1 MTKSVDAKDKSLREL
16 LSNNQYSI
24 DFYQREYKWLTKQVD
39 ELVDDLTSR
48 FLNAYQDSHVRADV
62 ADYPAYFLGSVVLSK
77 KTGEM
82 FIVDGQQRL
91 TSITL
96 LLIYLRNLQIFE
108 TGTEDPN
115 IQALILSIQY
125 GKQNFNLNI
134 EDRNEVI
141 GKLFRNESILEE
153 PQDASAANILSRYQD
168 IENRFPEECKG
179 RVLPFF
185 LDWLIERVQ
194 FVEISA
200 YSDEDAYTIF
210 ETMNDRGLSLS
221 PADML
226 KGYLLSSIRDRE
238 GRDRAEALWQKHI
251 PTLESLGKEAT
262 NDFFRSWFR
271 GKFALTYGV
280 GMDYERL
287 GPEFHRW
294 LRDNSE
300 QVGLRHSDD
309 FEEFLTYQLPFFSHW
324 YKEVKK
330 ASLVFDK
337 QFPAPFFSVTAE
349 ASIDQGLLLM
359 SCIDPSD
366 SESETRAKLRVA
378 SKYLDIFVARRI
390 WAGKILTRPA
400 LKSTFITLARSLRG
414 MNLEELTARLYAE
427 LTKPGYDNFDNAPP
441 LLTSS
446 SRRRTH
452 RLLARLTDY
461 VESEAGS
468 GESIYPQL
476 VVTSGRS
483 RFDIEHVWAKDF
495 KQFSNQF
502 ETESE
507 FLQFRNRLGALVL
520 LPFSFNSSYQA
531 MITSEKIPKYSRPD
545 HNLLCASLAAATYV
559 NNPKFRQW
567 NEKMGFS
574 FASYDDSENGFNRQ
588 AIEQRTGLYRELAKT
603 IWAPEQVL
611 RESGLDHDHIIELA
625 ISHREDIGLNPEIET
640 TARRDSTNSGSR
652 TYFDVSLR
660 DLIEKGLIGAGD
672 ILLGKRAG
680 ATAQATAIVLENGS
694 VELENG
700 SVFSSLSPAAMALFG
715 PDPVIN
721 GWDFWIHQDSQ
732 KVMKEIRDQY
742 VNRIGSS

>member
-1 MTKSVDAKDKSLREL
+1 M
-16 LSNNQYSI
+16 Y
-24 DFYQREYKWLTKQVD
+24 
-39 ELVDDLTSR
+39 
-48 FLNAYQDSHVRADV
+48 
-62 ADYPAYFLGSVVLSK
+62 
-77 KTGEM
+77 
-82 FIVDGQQRL
+82 
-91 TSITL
+91 
-96 LLIYLRNLQIFE
+96 E
-108 TGTEDPN
+108 TGIEDPN

-125 GKQNFNLNI
+125 GKQNFNINI

-141 GKLFRNESILEE
+141 GKLFRNESILEDV
-153 PQDASAANILSRYQD
+153 QDASAANIIARYQD
-168 IENRFPEECKG
+168 IEGRFPAECKG
-179 RVLPFF
+179 QALPFF

-238 GRDRAEALWQKHI
+238 GRDRAEGLWQKHV

-271 GKFALTYGV
+271 GKFAQTSGL

-294 LRDNSE
+294 LRDNAE
-300 QVGLRHSDD
+300 PVGLRHSDN
-309 FEEFLTYQLPFFSHW
+309 FEEFMTSKLPFFAQW
-324 YKEVKK
+324 YKEVKSS
-330 ASLVFDK
+330 SLAFDK
-337 QFPAPFFSVTAE
+337 KFSAPFFNVTAE

-359 SCIDPSD
+359 ACIDPSD
-366 SESETRAKLRVA
+366 SELETRAKLKVA
-378 SKYLDIFVARRI
+378 SKFLDIFIFRRI
-390 WAGKILTRPA
+390 WAGKILSKQA
-400 LKSTFITLARSLRG
+400 LKSQFVVLARSLRG
-414 MNLEELTARLYAE
+414 TNLEQLTARLYAE
-427 LTKPGYDNFDNAPP
+427 LTKQGYDNFDSAPP
-441 LLTSS
+441 LLTNS
-446 SRRRTH
+446 SRRRIH

-483 RFDIEHVWAKDF
+483 RFDIEHIWAKDYN
-495 KQFSNQF
+495 QFSHEF
-502 ETESE
+502 DTESE

-531 MITSEKIPKYSRPD
+531 MVTNEKIPKYSRPD
-545 HNLLCASLAAATYV
+545 HNLLCASLASATYV

-574 FASYDDSENGFNRQ
+574 FSSFDDSEHGFDRQ
-588 AIEQRTGLYRELAKT
+588 AVEQRTGLYRELAKT
-603 IWAPEQVL
+603 IWAPEQLL

-625 ISHREDIGLNPEIET
+625 VSHRENIGHEPEAET
-640 TARRDSTNSGSR
+640 TARRDSNNGVSR

-660 DLIEKGLIGAGD
+660 DLIEKGLISAGD
-672 ILLGKRAG
+672 VLLGKRAG
-680 ATAQATAIVLENGS
+680 AAGQATAIILENGS

-700 SVFSSLSPAAMALFG
+700 LVFPSLSPAAMALFG
-715 PDPVIN
+715 PDLVIN

-732 KVMKEIRDQY
+732 KVMKDIRDQY
-742 VNRIGSS
+742 VNRIGIN